1 MTRAENSKAVVRAIV
16 EEIWNQRRAERVADL
31 IARAYTIHR
40 DPLDPWDRKTLDHAA
55 CKARLSQTRAAFP
68 DQRFA
73 VEDMIAEGD
82 KAAVRW
88 TCEGT
93 HQGDLPG
100 FPASGRAFKVSS
112 DPLRHRRGQGDR
124 ALAGVG
130 PHRPHAPDR
139 RRRLGAR
146 ILTLHVATE
155 LV

>member
-16 EEIWNQRRAERVADL
+16 EEIWNQWRAERVADL

-40 DPLDPWDRKTLDHAA
+40 DPLDPWDGKTLDHAA
-55 CKARLSQTRAAFP
+55 FKARLSQTRAAFP

-93 HQGDLPG
+93 HQGDPRFGPRLQGFRRPSTPSRRARRPG
-100 FPASGRAFKVSS
+100 TGRRWTASISCARSAPSVRGTNS
-112 DPLRHRRGQGDR
+112 DASRRNRTGLD
-124 ALAGVG
+124 
-130 PHRPHAPDR
+130 
-139 RRRLGAR
+139 
-146 ILTLHVATE
+146 
-155 LV
+155 